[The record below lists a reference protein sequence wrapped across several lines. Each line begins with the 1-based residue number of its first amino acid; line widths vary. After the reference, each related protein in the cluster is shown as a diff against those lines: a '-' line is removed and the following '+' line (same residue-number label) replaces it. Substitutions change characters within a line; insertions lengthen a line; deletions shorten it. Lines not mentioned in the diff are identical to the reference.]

1 MAITFMDRLISD
13 LKNLAKSVTDHI
25 NDLTAKLHITS
36 SERANW
42 NAAKSSIDEH
52 VDETDIHLTAKEK
65 TNVGYLSGTTSNIQ
79 EQLNNKAPSSHVGDS
94 THITSSERANW
105 NAKPRI
111 WSTTKTLSG
120 DLNGQVLTITHT
132 LGVAPK
138 MVFAYISTG
147 GTAELNAGTTA
158 SPLTLFVFATVPLV
172 NDTAST
178 TQIDVLIPD
187 VATSSSTVLTISA
200 LY

>member
-36 SERANW
+36 TERTNW
-42 NAAKSSIDEH
+42 NAAKSSIDTH
-52 VDETDIHLTAKEK
+52 AGKTDIHLTTTEK
-65 TNVGYLSGTTSNIQ
+65 TKIGYLSTTTSDVQ
-79 EQLNNKAPSSHVGDS
+79 VQLNNKAPSSHVGDS
-94 THITSSERANW
+94 THITSTERTNW

-147 GTAELNAGTTA
+147 GITELNAGTTA
-158 SPLTLFVFATVPLV
+158 SPLTLFVFATVPV
-172 NDTAST
+172 
-178 TQIDVLIPD
+178 IP
-187 VATSSSTVLTISA
+187 
-200 LY
+200 